1 MTDWRRIARYAATLP
16 ERASRALFAAVGG
29 AVQEGAHL
37 VLPRFVRRSRFY
49 EATARNALRIAVEL
63 VGGVPA
69 TASHDAQP
77 GDMTAGRVA
86 VKKVAGN
93 VAEIGAVAAFG
104 FSPLWLLAAAAD
116 VLGGSRVYLQTLE
129 EELAAAGF
137 LKQESHF
144 ASLDQLIGALEG
156 AAGNSARMIDLP
168 PLDLTEMK
176 RSVAELQ
183 ADAASLPSPAEMA
196 ALLRGLQ
203 GTAHAEQRSL
213 LEVSTGIGL
222 AFLTSAR
229 SVGRNHVIAPYRE
242 DWQPLRD
249 EGFAAYAARIAG
261 PYRDAV
267 FGHFDPQRTTF
278 TERLPRYARL
288 AWSRLPRRKT
298 SALPPADRPT
308 FANID
313 EGREVRGE

>member
-37 VLPRFVRRSRFY
+37 ILPRFVRRSRFY

-116 VLGGSRVYLQTLE
+116 VLGGSRVYLRTLE
-129 EELAAAGF
+129 DELTAAGL

-176 RSVAELQ
+176 RSVSELQ
-183 ADAASLPSPAEMA
+183 ADAASLPSAAEMA
-196 ALLRGLQ
+196 ALLQGLRS
-203 GTAHAEQRSL
+203 TAEVEQRSL
-213 LEVSTGIGL
+213 LEVSTGVGL

-229 SVGRNHVIAPYRE
+229 SVGRTHVIAPYRE

-249 EGFAAYAARIAG
+249 EGFAAYAARISG
-261 PYRDAV
+261 PYRAAV
-267 FGHFDPQRTTF
+267 LGHFDPARTTL
-278 TERLPRYARL
+278 TERLPGVARR
-288 AWSRLPRRKT
+288 AWSRVPRKRRATT
-298 SALPPADRPT
+298 SLTDV
-308 FANID
+308 D
-313 EGREVRGE
+313 